1 MNSPLLTSA
10 GAASF
15 RLAAKALRSRLKQTG
30 ISRILVGV
38 SGGADSMLT
47 LRLLTEAGKGIPGF
61 RLGVCHANF
70 HLRGP
75 ESMRDE
81 RLVELAVES
90 LKRENTC
97 IRLYKK
103 DFDTAGYAA
112 SNGIS
117 IEMAARDLRHQW
129 WDSIIKDEG
138 YQRIATG
145 HTADDNEET
154 MLLNLLRGSS
164 PHGLRGM
171 RPVGDRIIRPL
182 LCLHKSDILRLL
194 SQASTDAPLLQEF
207 PDGYVTDSSNLS
219 SEYRRN
225 FLRNEVL
232 PLLAS
237 RWDGMHSA
245 LQTTLMLQAE
255 AADIVDF
262 AVGQAIAAMPDPH
275 IMTWQTLRA
284 FPAPTTLIYHWL
296 RDYGITTET
305 AREAASHIP
314 SDRNGTSPNGSR
326 WALGGGNELLAVRKG
341 LTVRTADRFARHPAF
356 YGGMEGSEEWTE
368 MYMSDASMED
378 IRKAPADTAYLP
390 YPPDSYEWRSPLSA
404 DRMALIPASKGSKPV
419 SDILKEA
426 GIPTSMRKDVSML
439 CNSRSEKIV
448 WIPGIRR
455 AGADLISIPSADE
468 SAGDNRKIYRL
479 KIKPLP

>member
-15 RLAAKALRSRLKQTG
+15 RLAAKVLRSRLKQTG

-47 LRLLTEAGKGIPGF
+47 LLLLTEAGKGIPGF

-70 HLRGP
+70 HLRGK

-81 RLVELAVES
+81 RFVDLAVGS
-90 LKRENTC
+90 LMKNNPA

-103 DFDTAGYAA
+103 DFDTIGYAV

-129 WDSIIKDEG
+129 WDSIIEDEG

-154 MLLNLLRGSS
+154 LLLNLLRGAS

-171 RPVGDRIIRPL
+171 RPIGDRIIRPL
-182 LCLHKSDILRLL
+182 LYLHKSDILRLL
-194 SQASTDAPLLQEF
+194 SQTPMDAALLQEF

-232 PLLAS
+232 PMLES
-237 RWDGMHSA
+237 RWEGIHSA

-262 AVGQAIAAMPDPH
+262 TVGQAIAAMPDPH
-275 IMTWQTLRA
+275 MMTWETLRA
-284 FPAPTTLIYHWL
+284 FPAPATLVFHWL
-296 RDYGITTET
+296 RDYGITGET
-305 AREAASHIP
+305 AREAASHVP
-314 SDRNGTSPNGSR
+314 SDQDDTSPNGSR
-326 WALGGGNELLAVRKG
+326 WSLGRGNELLAVREG
-341 LTVRTADRFARHPAF
+341 LTIRTADRFARHPAF
-356 YGGMEGSEEWTE
+356 YGGMEKSEEWTE
-368 MYMSDASMED
+368 MCMSDVSIED
-378 IRKAPADTAYLP
+378 IRNTPADTAYLP
-390 YPPDSYEWRSPLSA
+390 YPPDSYEWRSPLPS
-404 DRMALIPASKGSKPV
+404 DRMALIPASKGSKLV

-426 GIPTSMRKDVSML
+426 GIPTSMRKDISML

-455 AGADLISIPSADE
+455 AGADLIPIPSADE
-468 SAGDNRKIYRL
+468 SARGNRKIYRL
-479 KIKPLP
+479 RIKPLP